1 MNKEPERA
9 PNFFDLEKRIF
20 EITDELET
28 DVINFV
34 EPTNSVIQRKRFFQA
49 LKKGEPVNPRYT
61 YLPKNP
67 IFSHF
72 TITPEY
78 IKLKKELEG
87 IEIEN
92 RGIGKLLNKKKKES
106 IARMAFVRSIGSNEF
121 AEKSKKFYGT
131 PEKKTVALAYE
142 ILSSKKSIQEKKT
155 IISSKA
161 AELLQKELDKRKLG
175 WGVVLDEN
183 ISPNAVVL
191 SKSNIL
197 KIRDLTVFSTN
208 DIKRLTIHE
217 IETHIYRHMNGLEQ
231 QFRLFFEGPDIE
243 WLKTEEGLA
252 VTNESIFGLI
262 EDEQLRTYAGRTVA
276 VDFARRNS
284 FIQTFKYLCEFF
296 PEEKAYRITQRAKR
310 GMNDTSQHGAFTKD
324 FFYFQG
330 ALEVQEYLGQG
341 GELKD
346 LYYGKISL
354 DDVPE
359 LAAIPKLAKPKFM
372 PKYPEGYAK
381 KAKFI

>member
-1 MNKEPERA
+1 MNKEPERT
-9 PNFFDLEKRIF
+9 PSFFDLEKRLF

-28 DVINFV
+28 DVIKFV
-34 EPTNSVIQRKRFFQA
+34 EPTNSVIQKKRFFQE
-49 LKKGEPVNPRYT
+49 LKKGEEINPRYS

-78 IKLKKELEG
+78 IKLRKELEG

-92 RGIGKLLNKKKKES
+92 KGIGKLLNKKRKES
-106 IARMAFVRSIGSNEF
+106 LSRMTFVRSIGSNEF
-121 AEKSKKFYGT
+121 AEKSKKFYGK

-155 IISSKA
+155 ITSSKA
-161 AELLQKELDKRKLG
+161 AELLEKELNKRKLD
-175 WGVVLDEN
+175 WKIVLDEN

-191 SKSNIL
+191 SKSKIM
-197 KIRDLTVFSTN
+197 KIRDLAMFSTN
-208 DIKRLTIHE
+208 DIKRLTTHE
-217 IETHIYRHMNGLEQ
+217 IETHIYRHTNGLMQ
-231 QFRLFFEGPDIE
+231 PFRLFFEGADIK

-262 EDEQLRTYAGRTVA
+262 EDEQLRTYAGRLVA

-284 FIQTFKYLCEFF
+284 FVQTFKYLCEFF

-310 GMNDTSQHGAFTKD
+310 GMNDTSQPGAFTKD

-330 ALEVQEYLGQG
+330 AIEVQEYLRQG

-346 LYYGKISL
+346 LYYGKISIE
-354 DDVPE
+354 DVPE
-359 LAAIPKLAKPKFM
+359 LDAIPKLIKPKFM
-372 PKYPEGYAK
+372 PKYPRDYAK
-381 KAKFI
+381 KARFI